1 MHNSIKITVAAAIA
15 FSVAAFASSPTVA
28 SFVQPLPLI
37 QEVDRSST
45 ADVEPVQYR
54 GRGGYGYRERHRS
67 RRHAQRSYRS
77 RGYGHRYRD
86 PAAAGILGF
95 GIGALFGQ
103 ALTAPRTRYYAY
115 GGRSQAHVQW
125 CLQRFRSYDITSDTY
140 LNYDGNRYRCNSPY

>member
-1 MHNSIKITVAAAIA
+1 MHNSLKVMAAAVAA
-15 FSVAAFASSPTVA
+15 FSVATLATSPTLA
-28 SFVQPLPLI
+28 DFVRPLPLI
-37 QEVDRSST
+37 QETTRSVT

-54 GRGGYGYRERHRS
+54 GSGGYGYREHYHS
-67 RRHAQRSYRS
+67 RRDAHRSYRS
-77 RGYGHRYRD
+77 RSYGYRYRD

-103 ALTAPRTRYYAY
+103 SLTTPQTRYYTY
-115 GGRSQAHVQW
+115 GGASEAHVQW